1 MDRLEKNKNP
11 ILAIITEHKMR
22 TICGR
27 LCAKIADG
35 NWDGGDWWSNS
46 NPAIL
51 FEAS

>member
-27 LCAKIADG
+27 LCAKIAAGDG
-35 NWDGGDWWSNS
+35 DTGRSDGVTV
-46 NPAIL
+46 
-51 FEAS
+51 